1 MRVIRADEDP
11 EYGVGLG
18 SILVSLLEPAP
29 GKARDFN
36 RWYERDHFYAGCMT
50 GEHFFAGR
58 RFVATRDLKK
68 LRYPASSGQV
78 ADTSL
83 GSFLA
88 LYWMERGYHQKTED
102 WSLERVLS
110 LHAQGR
116 MDGGGARKAVHASFY
131 AHRLAV
137 TREDD
142 GIPPEVALDHAF
154 PGVVLVLSQLPEGV
168 TSEERSVWLVDEYLS
183 KTLPGSSAALCLSLD
198 QLQLPESSPVY
209 VPPEDG
215 ADRRTLEIYFL
226 DRTPDAVW
234 SETFAEFGAAQEA
247 AGMGEVSMAAGFLPT
262 IPGTDRYVDEI

>member
-1 MRVIRADEDP
+1 M
-11 EYGVGLG
+11 
-18 SILVSLLEPAP
+18 
-29 GKARDFN
+29 
-36 RWYERDHFYAGCMT
+36 
-50 GEHFFAGR
+50 
-58 RFVATRDLKK
+58 
-68 LRYPASSGQV
+68 
-78 ADTSL
+78 
-83 GSFLA
+83 
-88 LYWMERGYHQKTED
+88 
-102 WSLERVLS
+102 
-110 LHAQGR
+110 
-116 MDGGGARKAVHASFY
+116 GGGPHGLAGVAERWEDGQGGASESRAW

-142 GIPPEVALDHAF
+142 GIPPEVALDHVF

-168 TSEERSVWLVDEYLS
+168 TSEARSVWLVDEYLP

-209 VPPEDG
+209 VPLEDG

-234 SETFAEFGAAQEA
+234 SETFAGFGTAQEA